1 MSLTEGSSD
10 GPPPVTA
17 AAIASTTAKD
27 TPKSQRTR
35 ARILDC
41 AMALFAEVGVV
52 AAANPTIAERA
63 GLTRGAMLYHFPS
76 RELLVSSAADHIQAA
91 RARLLTEVSDK
102 APPGADLAEQA
113 IDAYWGLLQT
123 TPFIA
128 FAELEAAGRTDP
140 MIAAAI
146 APAQRAFDEARAS
159 EQFSRMLQAGSG
171 PRFQASRDLARF
183 MLEGLSRAQLT
194 YDETARVANL
204 LAVVKR
210 VTHMLNRKGDLQ
222 DPWPDDGR

>member
-1 MSLTEGSSD
+1 MSLPEGSRG
-10 GPPPVTA
+10 GPSPAPA
-17 AAIASTTAKD
+17 PMTAKD
-27 TPKSQRTR
+27 TPKSLRTR

-52 AAANPTIAERA
+52 AAANPAIAERA

-91 RARLLTEVSDK
+91 RARLLTEVSEK

-183 MLEGLSRAQLT
+183 MLEGLSRARLT
-194 YDETARVANL
+194 YDEQARAANL

>member
-1 MSLTEGSSD
+1 MSLPMSMSETSSD
-10 GPPPVTA
+10 APA
-17 AAIASTTAKD
+17 AAPAKD
-27 TPKSQRTR
+27 TPKSLRTR

-41 AMALFAEVGVV
+41 AMTLFAEVGVV

-63 GLTRGAMLYHFPS
+63 GLTRGAMLYHFPT

-91 RARLLTEVSDK
+91 RARLLTEVSEK
-102 APPGADLAEQA
+102 ARPGSDLAEQA
-113 IDAYWGLLQT
+113 IDSYWALLHT

-194 YDETARVANL
+194 YDEQARAANL

>member
-1 MSLTEGSSD
+1 MSFIEGQQ
-10 GPPPVTA
+10 
-17 AAIASTTAKD
+17 TTPAKD
-27 TPKSQRTR
+27 TPKSLRTR

-41 AMALFAEVGVV
+41 AMVLFGEVGVV
-52 AAANPTIAERA
+52 AATNPMIAERA

-76 RELLVSSAADHIQAA
+76 RELLVASAADHIQAA
-91 RARLLTEVSDK
+91 RARLLTEVSEQ
-102 APPGADLAEQA
+102 ARPGADLAEQA
-113 IDAYWGLLQT
+113 IDSYWGLLHT

-140 MIAAAI
+140 VIAAAI

-194 YDETARVANL
+194 YDEPARVANL

-222 DPWPDDGR
+222 APWPDDGRHPAGGDAPD